1 MIVQAYSFVPKF
13 TVSISEPAT
22 STSDFAC
29 VVSTLLSESGFTF
42 FVGNLHHGYKRVGFV
57 KPIGPKPVK
66 FKDQIAD
73 KDAILMARM
82 FGLIDDLP
90 LMSPFVLLPGDTRR
104 LMDGQLSREQSA
116 QRMFDAIEELDAKN
130 DFLIIEGA
138 GHTGVGT
145 VFGCN
150 NARIARETGASVLMV
165 TGGGL
170 GNVVDAAMMN
180 HALFANAQ
188 ADVKAILVNKI
199 IPEKREQTLKYLEK
213 AFHPEG
219 IQVIGGFNYQ
229 PILANPTLRRIAN
242 VLGIK
247 LHATEEESH
256 RIVHNIQIGAASA
269 QRVAELLQE
278 SSLVIVNSS
287 RDELLVTIANLY
299 QIDEYRDKIAG
310 IIIPGVGQISHITQ
324 QIIDNSR
331 IPYMRAGRTSSAV
344 FEILNDD
351 VSKLVAEDNH
361 KLRLITELAEKR
373 FNFNAIDALL
383 D

>member
-1 MIVQAYSFVPKF
+1 MARKIFIA
-13 TVSISEPAT
+13 AT
-22 STSDFAC
+22 GMNSGKTTTS
-29 VVSTLLSESGFTF
+29 LS
-42 FVGNLHHGYKRVGFV
+42 LMHMARKKYQRVGFV
-57 KPIGPKPVK
+57 KPIGPKPVE
-66 FKDQIAD
+66 FNGLVAD

-82 FGLIDDLP
+82 FNLVDDLP
-90 LMSPFVLLPGDTRR
+90 LMSPFVLQQGDTRR
-104 LMDGQLSREQSA
+104 IMDGELSREKLTGQ
-116 QRMFDAIEELDAKN
+116 MLDAISELDAKN

-138 GHTGVGT
+138 GHTGVGSL
-145 VFGCN
+145 FGCN
-150 NARIARETGASVLMV
+150 NARIARETGSAVLMV

-180 HALFANAQ
+180 HALFQKEQ
-188 ADVKAILVNKI
+188 AEVKAILVNKI
-199 IPEKREQTLKYLEK
+199 IPEKREQTLKYLDM
-213 AFHPEG
+213 AFNPEG
-219 IQVIGGFNYQ
+219 IEVIGGFNYQ

-247 LHATEEESH
+247 LHATEEQGQ
-256 RIVHNIQIGAASA
+256 RIVHNVQIGAASA
-269 QRVAELLQE
+269 QRVAELLLE

-299 QIDEYRDKIAG
+299 QIDEYHEKIAG

-324 QIIDNSR
+324 RIIDNSG

-344 FEILNDD
+344 FEIIKDD
-351 VSKLVAEDNH
+351 VSKLTVEDTH
-361 KLRLITELAEKR
+361 KLQMITELAEKR

>member
-1 MIVQAYSFVPKF
+1 MARKIFIAATGMNSGK
-13 TVSISEPAT
+13 TTTSISLMHMAKKKYE
-22 STSDFAC
+22 
-29 VVSTLLSESGFTF
+29 
-42 FVGNLHHGYKRVGFV
+42 RVGFI
-57 KPIGPKPVK
+57 KPIGPKPVS
-66 FKDQIAD
+66 FEGRVAD

-82 FGLIDDLP
+82 FGLVEDLP
-90 LMSPFVLLPGDTRR
+90 LMSPFVLQPGDTRR
-104 LMDGQLSREQSA
+104 LMDGELSKEDKIGKLFA
-116 QRMFDAIEELDAKN
+116 AIEELDAKN

-138 GHTGVGT
+138 GHTGVGS

-150 NARIARETGASVLMV
+150 NARIARETGAAVLMV

-170 GNVVDAAMMN
+170 GNVVDSALMN
-180 HALFANAQ
+180 HALFEREQ

-199 IPEKREQTLKYLEK
+199 IAEKREQTLSYLGR
-213 AFHPEG
+213 AFEPEG

-229 PILANPTLRRIAN
+229 PILANPTLRRIAS

-247 LHATEEESH
+247 LHASEDEAQ

-299 QIDEYRDKIAG
+299 QIEEYRDKIAG

-324 QIIDNSR
+324 RIIEKSG

-344 FEILNDD
+344 FEILKDD
-351 VSKLVAEDNH
+351 VSKLTVEDTH
-361 KLRLITELAEKR
+361 KLHLITDLAEKR
-373 FNFNAIDALL
+373 FNFNTIDALL
-383 D
+383 E